1 MAKKKQTKQKKQTK
15 KYPETVKI
23 TFDPQFSAATSKTLL
38 LREEETELVGNKV
51 RKTYKPLIEGLPTI
65 WTVNKGEIV
74 EITTEQFLQ
83 LYKLGHIDTPQ
94 SIAEKT
100 AEFNSVG
107 TQSGVDPAQ
116 HRSAE
121 SLAHLYQDKLIR
133 IA

>member
-1 MAKKKQTKQKKQTK
+1 MAKKKQTQKKN

-38 LREEETELVGNKV
+38 LREEETELVGNKI

-65 WTVNKGEIV
+65 WTIQKGEVV
-74 EITTEQFLQ
+74 EISTEQFLQ
-83 LYKLGHIDTPQ
+83 LYKLGYIDTPRDL
-94 SIAEKT
+94 AART

-107 TQSGVDPAQ
+107 TQSGVDPVA

>member
-1 MAKKKQTKQKKQTK
+1 MARKKNTSKKRQ

-65 WTVNKGEIV
+65 FTVQKGEIV

-83 LYKLGHIDTPQ
+83 LYKLGYIDTPQ
-94 SIAEKT
+94 SLAEKR

-107 TQSGVDPAQ
+107 TQSGVDPVQ

-121 SLAHLYQDKLIR
+121 SLAHLYQDQLIR

>member
-1 MAKKKQTKQKKQTK
+1 MARKKQTKQKKQTK

-83 LYKLGHIDTPQ
+83 LYKMGYIDTPQ
-94 SIAEKT
+94 SI

>member
-1 MAKKKQTKQKKQTK
+1 MARKKQTQKKK
-15 KYPETVKI
+15 NKYPETVKI
-23 TFDPQFSAATSKTLL
+23 TFDPQFSAATSKTLF
-38 LREEETELVGNKV
+38 LREEETELVGNKMRTV
-51 RKTYKPLIEGLPTI
+51 EGLPTI
-65 WTVNKGEIV
+65 FTVRKGEVV
-74 EITTEQFLQ
+74 EITTEQFIQ

-94 SIAEKT
+94 TIAAKK

-107 TQSGVDPAQ
+107 TQSGVDPVQ

>member
-1 MAKKKQTKQKKQTK
+1 MARKKQTKQKKQTK

-83 LYKLGHIDTPQ
+83 LYKMGYIDTPQ
-94 SIAEKT
+94 SIAEKR

>member
-1 MAKKKQTKQKKQTK
+1 MVKKKNTSKT

-23 TFDPQFSAATSKTLL
+23 TFDPQFSAATRKTLL
-38 LREEETELVGNKV
+38 LREEETELVGNKM

-65 WTVNKGEIV
+65 FTVEKGQVV

-83 LYKLGHIDTPQ
+83 LYKMGYIDGPKELAQ
-94 SIAEKT
+94 KT

-107 TQSGVDPAQ
+107 TQSGVDPTE

-121 SLAHLYQDKLIR
+121 SLAHLYEDKLIK

>member
-1 MAKKKQTKQKKQTK
+1 MARKKQTKQKKQIK

-83 LYKLGHIDTPQ
+83 LYKMGYIDTPQ
-94 SIAEKT
+94 SIAEKR

>member
-1 MAKKKQTKQKKQTK
+1 MARKKQTQKKK
-15 KYPETVKI
+15 NKYPETVKI
-23 TFDPQFSAATSKTLL
+23 TFDPQFSAATSKTLF
-38 LREEETELVGNKV
+38 LREEETELVGNKM
-51 RKTYKPLIEGLPTI
+51 RKTYKPTVEGLPTI
-65 WTVNKGEIV
+65 FTVRKGEVV
-74 EITTEQFLQ
+74 EITTEQFIQ

-94 SIAEKT
+94 TIAAKK

-107 TQSGVDPAQ
+107 TQSGVDPVQ

>member
-1 MAKKKQTKQKKQTK
+1 MARKKQTQKKK
-15 KYPETVKI
+15 NKYPETVKI

-38 LREEETELVGNKV
+38 LREEETELVGNTV
-51 RKTYKPLIEGLPTI
+51 RKRYKPLIEGLPTI
-65 WTVNKGEIV
+65 FTVQKGEVV

-83 LYKLGHIDTPQ
+83 LYKLGYIDTPE
-94 SIAEKT
+94 SIAAKR

-107 TQSGVDPAQ
+107 TQSGVDPVA

-133 IA
+133 KA

>member
-1 MAKKKQTKQKKQTK
+1 MARKKQIKKS

-51 RKTYKPLIEGLPTI
+51 RKTYRPLIEGLPTI
-65 WTVNKGEIV
+65 WTIHKGEIV

-83 LYKLGHIDTPQ
+83 LYKMGYIDTP
-94 SIAEKT
+94 ADLARKT
-100 AEFNSVG
+100 SEFNSVG
-107 TQSGVDPAQ
+107 TQSGVDPVA

-121 SLAHLYQDKLIR
+121 SLSHLYEDKLIR

>member
-1 MAKKKQTKQKKQTK
+1 MAKKKKTQKKN

-38 LREEETELVGNKV
+38 LREEETELVGNKI

-65 WTVNKGEIV
+65 WTVQKGEIV

-83 LYKLGHIDTPQ
+83 LYKLGYIDTPRDL
-94 SIAEKT
+94 ANKR

-107 TQSGVDPAQ
+107 TQSGVDPVA

>member
-1 MAKKKQTKQKKQTK
+1 MAKKKQTKQS

-23 TFDPQFSAATSKTLL
+23 TFDPQFSAATRKTLL

-51 RKTYKPLIEGLPTI
+51 RKSYKPLIEGLPTVF
-65 WTVNKGEIV
+65 TVEKGEVV

-83 LYKLGHIDTPQ
+83 LYKMGFIDGPQ
-94 SIAEKT
+94 DLAKKQ

-107 TQSGVDPAQ
+107 TQSGVDPAE

-121 SLAHLYQDKLIR
+121 SLAHLYEDKLIR
-133 IA
+133 IAWLLT